1 MLLLLPLL
9 LLLLRCCC
17 RCPAA
22 IYVCQLTRGAFSASD
37 FTWYCFCCFGRFY
50 CLVFSCVFRPLAAR
64 SLPLVPFLP
73 FYCCL
78 LFVVDDGKSFCQLP
92 AEVLATLTS
101 TSPSTSGM
109 FYAFSYDFTSPP
121 PNCLSLSLVCGEQES
136 ERPCKLLCTFEM
148 CAPRRQQQ

>member
-1 MLLLLPLL
+1 MLLLLLPLL
-9 LLLLRCCC
+9 LPPPCSNLCLPTDSRGVFGFGLHLALFLLFRPFLLFGFFLC
-17 RCPAA
+17 
-22 IYVCQLTRGAFSASD
+22 FSAALGSQ
-37 FTWYCFCCFGRFY
+37 
-50 CLVFSCVFRPLAAR
+50 LAAR

-101 TSPSTSGM
+101 TSTSGM
-109 FYAFSYDFTSPP
+109 FYAFSYDFTSPSP
-121 PNCLSLSLVCGEQES
+121 PSPTLVCGEQES
-136 ERPCKLLCTFEM
+136 ERPCKLICTFEM